1 MRTVERARAV
11 VLVLC
16 GLSLALPANAAAQAE
31 CPSQPAA
38 QVFMPWGDPGWYASV
53 PDGGMETRLGAWSL
67 RDSAKFLN
75 GNEPYFVRA
84 PADAWSL
91 SLPSGASATSAP
103 TCVSLGHPTLRL
115 FARSGNPTGGTLRI
129 GVEFTDLTGAR
140 RTQQIAMLAADGSWA
155 PTPPI
160 AIFANAVS
168 LLIPQQVRFH
178 FTADDAKWQVDDV
191 YVDPYGKG

>member
-1 MRTVERARAV
+1 MRTVERVRAV

-16 GLSLALPANAAAQAE
+16 GLSLALPASAAAQAE
-31 CPSQPAA
+31 CPPQPAA

-53 PDGGMETRLGAWSL
+53 PDGGVETRLGAWSL
-67 RDSAKFLN
+67 DDSATFVN
-75 GNEPYFVRA
+75 GNEPFFVRS

-91 SLPSGASATSAP
+91 SLSSGASATSAP
-103 TCVSLGHPTLRL
+103 TCVNLGHPTLRL
-115 FARSGNPTGGTLRI
+115 FARSGSPTRGTLRI
-129 GVEFTDLTGAR
+129 AVEFTDLIGAR

-160 AIFANAVS
+160 AIFANALS

-178 FTADDAKWQVDDV
+178 FSADDAKWQVDDV